1 MTTPDPDR
9 KSVPF
14 EWQALTINKVEQ
26 IQLERLHREQDRI
39 EHELREQ
46 EAREREARAAAAE
59 QRQHDELESAW
70 FDAGNVP
77 QRDTLEDQEMQART
91 TATTPFNRL
100 ARSLAG
106 LRRLVVSG
114 LETKRR
120 TSVPPPP
127 LNESP
132 VSLSLVLAACA
143 FGGSVYLSLRWVA
156 EVRQANVTHQ
166 LSSTMNATTP
176 ASAAVRSDSVA
187 EPPRVNT
194 AAIQTPPATPAA
206 TAPIAEAAAVTAA
219 AVTAT
224 AVTAT
229 AVTAA
234 TEPAPNTTS
243 ATPSR
248 ATTPLPAAATGSFP
262 RNSIPATSA
271 ARPSATA
278 AKASDPAVPAVPV
291 PASPAEGTSEAQS
304 PVRSR
309 VLVPTAGSPHVSGTR
324 VYRGGE

>member
-9 KSVPF
+9 KSARF

-39 EHELREQ
+39 EQELREQ
-46 EAREREARAAAAE
+46 EAREREARAAAAA

-91 TATTPFNRL
+91 TATTPLSRL

-106 LRRLVVSG
+106 LRSLVTG

-176 ASAAVRSDSVA
+176 ANSVLRA
-187 EPPRVNT
+187 GPITDAPRMSTGVDTVPAPAPPAGTAPRVET
-194 AAIQTPPATPAA
+194 GAA
-206 TAPIAEAAAVTAA
+206 TASTERPPNAANATSPLATASRAAA
-219 AVTAT
+219 
-224 AVTAT
+224 
-229 AVTAA
+229 
-234 TEPAPNTTS
+234 S
-243 ATPSR
+243 
-248 ATTPLPAAATGSFP
+248 TGSLL
-262 RNSIPATSA
+262 RNGIPATTA
-271 ARPSATA
+271 TQPLATA
-278 AKASDPAVPAVPV
+278 AKTLLPAVPAVP
-291 PASPAEGTSEAQS
+291 ASSAEEASEAQ
-304 PVRSR
+304 PTVRSR